1 MPFTNI
7 NFKGE
12 FRSYQK
18 RVLDHFNFGENPGYG
33 ADTEYGGAQ
42 GSIGWYGGEYEFI
55 S

>member
-18 RVLDHFNFGENPGYG
+18 RVLDNSSSYI
-33 ADTEYGGAQ
+33 A
-42 GSIGWYGGEYEFI
+42 ILFI
-55 S
+55 AE